1 MIKLLRKLHR
11 QEALYALVCAV
22 MVVLQVWLELTMPDY
37 TSQLTQEVSVAMAMG
52 GEVAMSAIV
61 KNGALMILCALGSVA
76 GSIVCGFF
84 AARLAASF
92 ARTLRSELFGKVSGF
107 SDANYNSF
115 GVPSLITRTTND
127 VVQLQ
132 NFVAM
137 GLQMLIKAPI
147 MAIWA
152 ITKIS
157 FVSIYWTSAALI
169 AVVFIMSAA
178 GILVM
183 LCLPRFRKIQTLTD
197 NLNDA
202 TRENLSGVRVVRAF
216 NAEKYQESRFEKVN
230 EEITSNHLFTSR
242 SMGLL
247 LPVMTLGMN
256 ALMLAIYWIGAY
268 LINEA
273 ELTEKAVTMGN
284 MIAFTQYAMQI
295 VMSFMMLIMIFILLP
310 RAMVSAKRLND
321 VLETDIT
328 MTYSD
333 KPVEKK
339 EKGKIEFKNVSFGYN
354 DADKPCVSGLN
365 FTVNPGETFAI
376 IGATGTGKSSIV
388 NLIPRYYDITG
399 GELLI
404 DGVDI
409 KKYPKEQLQSI
420 VSIAPQKAILFAG
433 SVKSNISYG
442 SESDDE
448 RIQRTLDI
456 AQAGFVNE
464 LEKGVDSEVAQGAT
478 NFSGGQKQRMSIARA
493 VYRDSEIYIFDD
505 TFSALDY
512 KTDMLVRKS
521 LKEQLG
527 DKTIIIVAQRI
538 GTIKNA
544 DKILVLDE
552 GKIAGI
558 GTHEELIKTCPIY
571 NEIALS
577 QLSKEEL

>member
-37 TSQLTQEVSVAMAMG
+37 TSQLTQEVSVAMAMS

-333 KPVEKK
+333 KSVEKK

-448 RIQRTLDI
+448 RIQRALDI